1 MVVMSSLPLITS
13 DYYRY
18 FSLSRLPKF
27 IESFPCADCILNLHE
42 SERNKAVRWTAFA
55 WMPLY
60 DENKA
65 PNRPKQGY
73 NLGSDEQR
81 DTAVYIDAAIVDH
94 PQLDKLTGCP
104 GAVFSNTL

>member
-1 MVVMSSLPLITS
+1 
-13 DYYRY
+13 
-18 FSLSRLPKF
+18 
-27 IESFPCADCILNLHE
+27 
-42 SERNKAVRWTAFA
+42 
-55 WMPLY
+55 MPLY